1 MAVNAYARAV
11 TDRIVVPVAR
21 TLVRLGATANW
32 LTFTGFV
39 LTLVGA
45 VVAASG
51 QRFAGALVITVS
63 SLLDALDGSVARL
76 RGTTGPLGAFY
87 DSVTDRFSDVVVFGA
102 AAWLVRD
109 DAVLFVVALVGLA
122 AGQGTSY
129 MRAKAESL
137 GWNATVGLIERPERL
152 VVLIVGL
159 AFPLLLA
166 PALWVLAIGGL
177 VTVAQRARAVLRQAR
192 SA

>member
-1 MAVNAYARAV
+1 
-11 TDRIVVPVAR
+11 
-21 TLVRLGATANW
+21 
-32 LTFTGFV
+32 
-39 LTLVGA
+39 
-45 VVAASG
+45 
-51 QRFAGALVITVS
+51 
-63 SLLDALDGSVARL
+63 

-109 DAVLFVVALVGLA
+109 DPVLFVVALVGLA

-137 GWNATVGLIERPERL
+137 GWNATVGLVERPERL
-152 VVLIVGL
+152 IVLIVGL

-177 VTVAQRARAVLRQAR
+177 ITVAQRARAVVRQAR
-192 SA
+192 ST